1 MANINLS
8 TSDKAAVEPISE
20 AQSSSVVTPQTSN
33 STPSVMD
40 TTSVGI
46 SNDASVKKIQQEK
59 PQGTNDNSKASV
71 MSTKDKPGKNAS
83 KNQKVRNTLIGIVS
97 FLIIA
102 GVSGYFIWNFFNNH
116 KIENY
121 EAALTSAQNAYN
133 DRKYSDALDSLNEAV
148 GIYPKRATAYELT
161 AKILIEKGLI
171 SEATD
176 VVSAAEPI
184 LDNDSK
190 NAIWGSIGS
199 YYFDN
204 KDYENA
210 RISLSKSYDAKK
222 STQYTDL
229 YVKSLWNTN
238 KLNNDTDKIV
248 SDASDNLKTNWADYQ
263 DFIGKDGRTLYEST
277 QQAGLYINAGYP
289 YLAIAVLDNKDF
301 DYDEY
306 WEAQYFMGKA
316 YYDLG
321 MYEDALPYLQNAL
334 TLGAQ
339 DVGLH
344 TVTARTNYMLNDVD
358 ATTNSYERALSFANE
373 DEAFGLMEEYLGML
387 LDEGLY
393 IKAGVEMDK
402 YADGTQLDWQYL
414 LYKLAY
420 YSGEVDEAASWAEK
434 IDAQLPSSDWGYWH
448 EYSLLKLE
456 DMINANDYDAAE
468 ELLAEFENA
477 DKFDPYVPYYRG
489 IIAVAKEEVNQAK
502 EYFYLAIDYD
512 QEGNVASVAKSAI
525 GEL

>member
-8 TSDKAAVEPISE
+8 TSDNSTIE
-20 AQSSSVVTPQTSN
+20 SSSGSQNSPVVTPQIGN
-33 STPSVMD
+33 SIPNVMN
-40 TTSVGI
+40 TT
-46 SNDASVKKIQQEK
+46 
-59 PQGTNDNSKASV
+59 T
-71 MSTKDKPGKNAS
+71 
-83 KNQKVRNTLIGIVS
+83 KNQKVRNILIGVIS

-102 GVSGYFIWNFFNNH
+102 GVSGYFIWNSLNNN

-121 EAALTSAQNAYN
+121 KVALISAQNSYK
-133 DRKYSDALDSLNEAV
+133 DRKYSDALDYLNEAV
-148 GIYPKRATAYELT
+148 KLYPKRSTAYKLT

-176 VVSAAEPI
+176 VVSAAAPI

-199 YYFDN
+199 YYFDH

-222 STQYTDL
+222 STEYTDL
-229 YVKSLWNTN
+229 YAKSLWNTN

-248 SDASDNLKTNWADYQ
+248 NDASDSIKTYWADYQ
-263 DFIGKDGRTLYEST
+263 KFLGKDGRTLYEST

-334 TLGAQ
+334 TLGSQ

-344 TVTARTNYMLNDVD
+344 TITARTNYMLNDID
-358 ATTNSYERALSFANE
+358 ATTSSYDRALSFASG
-373 DEAFGLMEEYLGML
+373 DEIFDLMDEYLDML
-387 LDEGLY
+387 LNEGLY
-393 IKAGVEMDK
+393 IKAGVEMNK

-414 LYKLAY
+414 LYKQAY
-420 YSGEVDEAASWAEK
+420 SSGEVDEAASWAEK
-434 IDAQLPSSDWGYWH
+434 IDAQLPEPDWKYWH
-448 EYSLLKLE
+448 EYSLLKVE
-456 DMINANDYDAAE
+456 KMINANDYDAAE

-489 IIAVAKEEVNQAK
+489 IIAVAKEDVNQAK
-502 EYFYLAIDYD
+502 KYFYLAIDYD